1 MEQLKRMIIRAPN
14 WLGDHIMALSCYQRL
29 RQAYPN
35 SELTLLCPEGLDG
48 IVPPGVFNR
57 VWPFK
62 KAELQE
68 PLGRQSWV
76 QQIESER
83 FDMSVSLPA
92 SWSSAL
98 LFYRARIPFRIGFSQ
113 SGSGWLQHKSLKWQG
128 MQSGKHKAVLYQEL
142 VELVLNSDK
151 THSSIPA
158 RLSQKTSGKKFW
170 VIAPGAALPLREW
183 PYFPELLHE
192 ISQRYPDRT
201 FRVVGTQI
209 EAAWK
214 SRLQRWGLPRVED
227 WVGKTSLGNLQQMTQ
242 EAELVIAN
250 DSGVAHV
257 AATLGQAR
265 TVVIFG
271 PGNPQYIAP
280 IGPGV
285 VPVVP
290 AASVTCSPC
299 EKSFCR
305 APLGYQ
311 RCLKEISLDQVLQKI
326 ETALL
331 L

>member
-1 MEQLKRMIIRAPN
+1 MIIRAPN
-14 WLGDHIMALSCYQRL
+14 WLGDHIMALSCYQKLRL
-29 RQAYPN
+29 AYPN
-35 SELTLLCPEGLDG
+35 SELTLLCPEGFEG
-48 IVPPGVFNR
+48 IVAPGVFDR
-57 VWPFK
+57 AWPFK
-62 KAELQE
+62 KAELRDSR
-68 PLGRQSWV
+68 GRQLWV
-76 QQIESER
+76 QRIESER
-83 FDMSVSLPA
+83 FDLSVSLPA

-98 LFYRARIPFRIGFSQ
+98 LFYRARIPFRLGFSQ
-113 SGSGWLQHKSLKWQG
+113 SGSSWLQHKSLKWQG
-128 MQSGKHKAVLYQEL
+128 MQSGKHKSILYQEL
-142 VELVLNSDK
+142 VELLVHSN
-151 THSSIPA
+151 HNISSIPV
-158 RLSQKTSGKKFW
+158 RTLQKKCGGQQFW

-192 ISQRYPDRT
+192 ISRRYPDRT
-201 FRVVGTQI
+201 FRIVGTQI

-214 SRLQRWGLPRVED
+214 SRIKRWGLPKVED
-227 WVGKTSLGNLQQMTQ
+227 WVGKTSLGDLQHMTQ

-250 DSGVAHV
+250 DSGVAHL

-280 IGPGV
+280 TGPGV
-285 VPVVP
+285 MPVVP
-290 AASVTCSPC
+290 PASVSCSPC

-311 RCLKEISLDQVLQKI
+311 KCLREISLDQVLQNI